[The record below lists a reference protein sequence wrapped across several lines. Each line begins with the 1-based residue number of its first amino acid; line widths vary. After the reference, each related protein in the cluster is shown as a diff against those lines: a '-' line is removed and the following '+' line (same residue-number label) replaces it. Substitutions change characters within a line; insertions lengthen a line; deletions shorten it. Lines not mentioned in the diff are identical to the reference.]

1 VRFSRNLCHKGKQQ
15 AQSGSRQRDP
25 AQDHKDSI
33 PELGKMAQPLSP
45 AGCFLLKSEDLSPD
59 LQNPHLN

>member
-1 VRFSRNLCHKGKQQ
+1 
-15 AQSGSRQRDP
+15 
-25 AQDHKDSI
+25 
-33 PELGKMAQPLSP
+33 MAQPLSP